1 MIDWH
6 FFIRNVFLPMTI
18 LLLMRLYFRLIKS
31 SSRTETLYENKL
43 NVEKNF
49 DNPIQKRYLKN
60 CIKNIVPM
68 FVNALYILKDGT
80 KTRMFLRFNSRIP
93 ITTYW
98 DNFLSNSRNTDWRK
112 SETTNF
118 CNFSLFLISQP
129 TSWHL
134 LKKNSTIKLFYIIY
148 NKTLHWYFLLTPL

>member
-1 MIDWH
+1 
-6 FFIRNVFLPMTI
+6 
-18 LLLMRLYFRLIKS
+18 MRLYFRLIKS

-80 KTRMFLRFNSRIP
+80 K
-93 ITTYW
+93 
-98 DNFLSNSRNTDWRK
+98 
-112 SETTNF
+112 
-118 CNFSLFLISQP
+118 IS
-129 TSWHL
+129 
-134 LKKNSTIKLFYIIY
+134 KI
-148 NKTLHWYFLLTPL
+148 